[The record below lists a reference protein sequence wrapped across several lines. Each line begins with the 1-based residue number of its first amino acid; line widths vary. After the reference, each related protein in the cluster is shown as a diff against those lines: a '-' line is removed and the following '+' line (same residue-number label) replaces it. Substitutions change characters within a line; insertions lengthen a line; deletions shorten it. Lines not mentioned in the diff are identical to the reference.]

1 MDRIPQ
7 ESGQVA
13 KDSSLPDALSFSY
26 RPLIPL
32 PFVIFAIIGL
42 IVTIGYSNTFS
53 VPFQFDD
60 SINITE
66 NLKIKHLTAYR
77 DLSSSRYVGSL
88 SFALNYY
95 LGGFSP
101 FGYHLINILIHI
113 ANGILI
119 YAMVRLLCQ
128 APLFSSDRSVAPIS
142 HWLAS
147 ATALL
152 FVSHP
157 IQTQSVTYI
166 IQRFASLST
175 FFYLLA
181 VIGYLKWRLQS
192 PSDKRRLLW
201 YTTALLATIL
211 AMKTKEITFTIP
223 FMLVLVEFLFFSPSS
238 GRWIRLVP
246 FLLTLPIIPI
256 SRSGALGEGE
266 AGFAR
271 QTMDIGRWDYLVT
284 QFRVIVTYVR
294 LLIYPANQ
302 NLDYDYPIHHSLLDL
317 PVLLSFLFLS
327 ALFILAVCLLFIPA
341 RSRFL
346 YVARFMAFGIL
357 WFFLTLSIESSI
369 IPIHDVVFEHRLY
382 LPSVGFFLAASAPLA
397 YASSR
402 WKTQTTFA
410 LAVIVAILSI
420 ATYQR
425 NGIWKNPTTLWSDVL
440 MKSPNKARAHFGR
453 GTAYDDLGQQD
464 DAAREYHAALRLRPD
479 YAQAHNNL
487 GMIYLKQ
494 GKNADARSEFEQAI
508 QVKPSLATAH
518 NNLGLI
524 MARQGQLPEALAE
537 FKKSIQLKDDF
548 AQAYY
553 NLGNVYRDLGDLSK
567 AVQSYQTASRLN
579 PDYAEARSNLGLALY
594 FQGRFEEAAAELQE
608 AVHKN
613 PRYAEAHNN
622 LGVVNRSMGR
632 FNEAIREYRAALVI
646 NPRYG
651 QAYRNMGVAY
661 EDLGQLT
668 EAAKAFEAALTLNPR
683 DAGVQYELGNVYS
696 MLGRN
701 HDAISHYEIAVQLK
715 PEFAEA
721 YYRLGLAYR
730 GIGQV
735 QAARKYLKRALEINP
750 DHQKASE
757 ALKSLSRR

>member
-1 MDRIPQ
+1 MDKIPQ
-7 ESGQVA
+7 ESGHIA
-13 KDSSLPDALSFSY
+13 NETSSPISFPFSQ
-26 RPLIPL
+26 RSLIPL
-32 PFVIFAIIGL
+32 PYLIFIIIGL
-42 IVTIGYSNTFS
+42 IVTIEYSNTLS

-60 SINITE
+60 SINIAD
-66 NLKIKHLTAYR
+66 NLKIRHLTAY
-77 DLSSSRYVGSL
+77 LNLTSSRYVGSL
-88 SFALNYY
+88 SLAFNYY
-95 LGGFSP
+95 LGGVSP
-101 FGYHLINILIHI
+101 FGYHLVNIMIHI

-119 YAMVRLLCQ
+119 YVMVRLLCQ
-128 APLFSSDRSVAPIS
+128 TPFFSSGRSEEPIS

-157 IQTQSVTYI
+157 IQTQAVTYT
-166 IQRFASLST
+166 IQRFTSLST

-181 VIGYLKWRLQS
+181 VIGYLKWRIKL

-201 YTTALLATIL
+201 YSTALLATIL

-223 FMLVLVEFLFFSPSS
+223 FMLVLVEALFFSTSS
-238 GRWIRLVP
+238 RRWVPLVP

-284 QFRVIVTYVR
+284 QFRVIVTYLR
-294 LLIYPANQ
+294 LLIFPTNQ
-302 NLDYDYPIHHSLLDL
+302 NLDYDYPIYHSILAP
-317 PVLLSFLFLS
+317 PVLLSFLLLS
-327 ALFILAVCLLFIPA
+327 ALFISAVCLLFIPA

-346 YVARFMAFGIL
+346 YVTRFTAFGVL

-369 IPIHDVVFEHRLY
+369 IPIQDVIFEHRLY
-382 LPSVGFFLAASAPLA
+382 LPSVGFLLAASAPLA
-397 YASSR
+397 LVYAR
-402 WKTQTTFA
+402 WKTQTTLA
-410 LAVIVAILSI
+410 LVGIVTILSV

-425 NGIWKNPTTLWSDVL
+425 NGVWKTPNTLWSDVL
-440 MKSPNKARAHFGR
+440 IKSPNKARAHFGR
-453 GTAYDDLGQQD
+453 GTAYDDLGLQD

-494 GKNADARSEFEQAI
+494 GRYSDARSEFEEAI
-508 QVKPSLATAH
+508 RDKPSLATAH

-524 MARQGQLPEALAE
+524 LAREGQLPKALAE
-537 FKKSIQLKDDF
+537 FEKSIQLKDDF

-553 NLGNVYRDLGDLSK
+553 NRGNVYRDLGDLAK

-594 FQGRFEEAAAELQE
+594 FQGRFKEAAAELQQ
-608 AVHKN
+608 AVQKN

-622 LGVVNRSMGR
+622 LGVVYRSMGR
-632 FNEAIREYRAALVI
+632 FNEAIREYRAALAI
-646 NPRYG
+646 SPRYG
-651 QAYRNMGVAY
+651 QAYRNMGVAF
-661 EDLGQLT
+661 EDLGQLN
-668 EAAKAFEAALTLNPR
+668 EAVKAFQAALTINPR
-683 DAGVQYELGNVYS
+683 DVGVQYEIGNVYS
-696 MLGRN
+696 MLGRPR
-701 HDAISHYEIAVQLK
+701 DAIPHYEIAVQLK
-715 PEFAEA
+715 PAFDEA
-721 YYRLGLAYR
+721 YYRLGVAYR

-735 QAARKYLKRALEINP
+735 QEARKYLKRALEINP
-750 DHQKASE
+750 DHQKARE
-757 ALKSLSRR
+757 ALKSLSRL